1 MKNSYLLSSLALAC
15 AFGLAACGGGHNDL
29 VLTINPIYG
38 VTKDGLTVKNN
49 GGTPEAVPI
58 GATFYSFNDMV
69 GTDTNYNVEIAT
81 SPSNATCTVYN
92 GQGKTGAYAPNNISI
107 NCVAIPHNV
116 TATVTGLTGGTLQVV
131 NGVMPVPYQ
140 ISPDKLVKDA
150 NGNDVFHFTQ
160 TVNGVTTGQV
170 GDGNAYGF
178 VIYSQPT
185 GLKCVITNGSDTM
198 GDHDVTNVTI
208 TCAPVTAP

>member
-1 MKNSYLLSSLALAC
+1 MKNSYLPSSLALAC

-38 VTKDGLTVKNN
+38 VTQDGLTVTNN
-49 GGTPEAVPI
+49 GGTPEVIPK
-58 GATFYSFNDMV
+58 GTTFYSFTNMI
-69 GTDTNYNVEIAT
+69 GTDTNYNVQIAT

-116 TATVTGLTGGTLQVV
+116 SATVTGLTGQLDVV
-131 NGVMPVPYQ
+131 NGSMQYKITPTLL
-140 ISPDKLVKDA
+140 I
-150 NGNDVFHFTQ
+150 
-160 TVNGVTTGQV
+160 NGVFSFTLKAADGTLTGQV

-178 VIYSQPT
+178 VILNQPA
-185 GLKCVITNGSDTM
+185 GQKCDIANGGGVM
-198 GDHDVTNVTI
+198 GANDVTNVAI
-208 TCAPVTAP
+208 TCVNLAP